1 MNIKCIGTEKT
12 ATTQKTP
19 YKLLSILK
27 VLTVCTHRPSMPPCC
42 NQPLTYRINGG
53 QSGQGGVQWRSG
65 LLPLTREVVPIIK
78 AHQVAGRCSTHT
90 PPVVV
95 RRYLNIGLSLYFSI
109 IQKALQTCRYMKVI
123 GTRLTS
129 LHYLSI

>member
-1 MNIKCIGTEKT
+1 M
-12 ATTQKTP
+12 A
-19 YKLLSILK
+19 LSLLK

-109 IQKALQTCRYMKVI
+109 IQVVKKSIANMQIYESYGNPINFFALPVHFTLCILCVHEQ
-123 GTRLTS
+123 
-129 LHYLSI
+129 